1 MFLNKNSLYM
11 DDISMGKYITQ
22 VKFGYHKLWSSDS
35 GRALSGK
42 QSGTL
47 IGIFPKFTL
56 SFRSLTAE
64 ELIYLSPHFDNP
76 RQIIRYQDPNKNK
89 ELSIETYTGDWE
101 IVYKTL
107 KKGQTFDLSFIA
119 IDRRK

>member
-1 MFLNKNSLYM
+1 MFLNKDSLHM
-11 DDISMGKYITQ
+11 DNISMGKYLTQ
-22 VKFGYHKLWSSDS
+22 VKFGYHKLWSKDS

-56 SFRSLTAE
+56 SFRGLTE
-64 ELIYLSPHFDNP
+64 SELTYLAPHFDNP
-76 RQIIRYQDPNKNK
+76 RQTIRYPDPNKNK
-89 ELSIETYTGDWE
+89 ELSIETYSGDWE
-101 IVYKTL
+101 IVYKNF
-107 KKGQTFDLSFIA
+107 KKGQPFDLSFIA